1 MHRFEILLYEWKA
14 WKKSGW
20 IKKFLGMGNHWPDA
34 EELNEFN
41 NSDTARSVQMSD
53 KDLIDKAKG
62 NYNSRFNSNGGNT
75 KSNLFPVKV
84 YDKHGVLI
92 KTISVEELKEHNNVN
107 FKKRGN
113 WMSQVKHKKKS
124 SPVNLEDIV
133 KEIEKEE
140 RGNE

>member
-41 NSDTARSVQMSD
+41 NSDTARSVQM
-53 KDLIDKAKG
+53 
-62 NYNSRFNSNGGNT
+62 SNGGNT

-140 RGNE
+140 RGDE

>member
-1 MHRFEILLYEWKA
+1 
-14 WKKSGW
+14 
-20 IKKFLGMGNHWPDA
+20 
-34 EELNEFN
+34 
-41 NSDTARSVQMSD
+41 MSD
-53 KDLIDKAKG
+53 KDLIDIAKG

-140 RGNE
+140 RGDE